1 MYKVGEIGHSSSAWL
16 PSSGSRLTQEGRGGP
31 RGPDSK
37 ENALNFGFPCLRF
50 LGSVAMGLC

>member
-50 LGSVAMGLC
+50 WGLC